1 MPARQ
6 KPNGPPAKPAP
17 ASLPKPSGG
26 ALFDELPIELI
37 LEPARAARETFGEQE
52 LDGLLQSIKAVGLI
66 EPLVVQREGENYR
79 VRAGHRR
86 LIACRALGYQKV
98 ACVIRP
104 EGDQMGEAVKAH
116 ENLFRED
123 LNPAQEARYLAE
135 MLETLGEG
143 DMDVLAAK
151 LKLARTYI
159 DGRLQLLRGDPRVL
173 EALGANTISVG
184 VAQELNK
191 VKDPQVRFMYL
202 DAAMQGGASITMVR
216 DWRVR
221 ANANA
226 SLAGTDFA
234 PAVDAG
240 PLQPVAPIVTM
251 TCFLCRDSSD
261 PWELEVLY
269 AHKRCRKIILDRF
282 LENLFGKG
290 VDESAPV

>member
-1 MPARQ
+1 MPR
-6 KPNGPPAKPAP
+6 KPSAPAP
-17 ASLPKPSGG
+17 QPAPVSLPKSPRGPVYE
-26 ALFDELPIELI
+26 ELPIELI

-52 LDGLLQSIKAVGLI
+52 LESLIQSIKAVGLI
-66 EPLVVQREGENYR
+66 EPIVVQAEGENYR
-79 VRAGHRR
+79 VHAGHRR
-86 LIACRALGYQKV
+86 LVACRALGYERV
-98 ACVIRP
+98 ACIIRP
-104 EGDQMGEAVKAH
+104 AGELLGEAFKAH

-143 DMDVLAAK
+143 DMDILAAK
-151 LKLARTYI
+151 LKLGRAYI
-159 DGRLQLLRGDPRVL
+159 DGRLQLLRGDPRIL

-191 VKDPQVRFMYL
+191 VKDPAVRFMYL
-202 DAAMQGGASITMVR
+202 DAAMQGGASINMVR

-226 SLAGTDFA
+226 SLAGTEFA
-234 PAVDAG
+234 PAPDAG
-240 PLQPVAPIVTM
+240 PLEPVPAIATM
-251 TCFLCRDSSD
+251 TCFLCRDASD

-282 LENLFGKG
+282 LENLFGGPGDGG
-290 VDESAPV
+290 VPV